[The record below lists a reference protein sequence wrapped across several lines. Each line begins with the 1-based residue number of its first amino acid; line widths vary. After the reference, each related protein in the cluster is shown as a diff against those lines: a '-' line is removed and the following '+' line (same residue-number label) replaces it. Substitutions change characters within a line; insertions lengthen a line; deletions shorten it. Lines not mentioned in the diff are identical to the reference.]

1 MMHARFSHLRCQTN
15 MLAAPVHR
23 WTNPA
28 DCQCV
33 VILQPEYVLVDT
45 ANAPVPGAAAGATT
59 STHADKP
66 RAGAEGGGSADEQ

>member
-1 MMHARFSHLRCQTN
+1 

-45 ANAPVPGAAAGATT
+45 ANAPVPGAGAGAGATT
-59 STHADKP
+59 STQADKP